1 MGRAEMSAHVL
12 GLELTLLLAFWL
24 SLAVWQKDPETPGR
38 LNFVL
43 LAVAVGL
50 WCFGELVG
58 LRGAVPEQ
66 VADRIKYAGAL
77 PLPSLWLGLAA
88 RGARLELAARMP
100 WFPLVLLAP
109 LAVPY
114 ALLYSE
120 SWGGLFL
127 TVVEGG
133 PDVHGPL
140 WWVVA
145 FYNFGL
151 ALVGSAALLHAAWQ
165 LRAPDAPRQRALALG
180 ACTPLAASAVY
191 VATGQTWTH
200 DPTPVLLGVALLGL
214 RGAAFSGE
222 LFQLLPITQRDL
234 LQQLP
239 IGVVLTDRH
248 GTIQSV
254 NRAAARRLGVDAEAA
269 AGRHLEAVVES
280 APDPPTLESLPIRS
294 FDREAGQIVLLDP
307 AGKKRD

>member
-1 MGRAEMSAHVL
+1 MSAHAL

-43 LAVAVGL
+43 LAVAAGL
-50 WCFGELVG
+50 WCFGELVD
-58 LRGAVPEQ
+58 LRSAVSEL
-66 VADRIKYAGAL
+66 VADRIRYAGAL
-77 PLPSLWLGLAA
+77 SLPALWLGLAA
-88 RGARLELAARMP
+88 RGAHLEFAARMP
-100 WFPLVLLAP
+100 WFPVVLLAP
-109 LAVPY
+109 LAAPY

-120 SWGGLFL
+120 SWGSLF
-127 TVVEGG
+127 TSVVDGG
-133 PDVHGPL
+133 PDVRGPL

-145 FYNFGL
+145 SYNYCL
-151 ALVGSAALLHAAWQ
+151 ALLGSAALLRAAWHW
-165 LRAPDAPRQRALALG
+165 RGPDASRQRALALG
-180 ACTPLAASAVY
+180 ACAPLAASAAY
-191 VATGQTWTH
+191 VATGQSWSH

-222 LFQLLPITQRDL
+222 LLQLLPITQRDL

-239 IGVVLTDRH
+239 IGVLLTDRH

-254 NRAAARRLGVDAEAA
+254 NRAAEQRLGIRGHDA
-269 AGRHLEAVVES
+269 AGRQLEAVLEA
-280 APDPPTLESLPIRS
+280 APDPPALETVPIRS

-307 AGKKRD
+307 PAKR